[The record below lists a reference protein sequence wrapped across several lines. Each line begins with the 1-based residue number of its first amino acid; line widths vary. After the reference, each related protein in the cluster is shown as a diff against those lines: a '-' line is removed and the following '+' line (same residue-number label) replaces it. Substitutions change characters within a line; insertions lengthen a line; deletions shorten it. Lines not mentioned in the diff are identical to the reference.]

1 MKKSALEF
9 SCKPC
14 LWHKEVNRNQI
25 KYIAI
30 FAMLLDHI
38 AHVFSK
44 FFLNY
49 SWGFALCFVFR
60 FFGRITA
67 PVMCWFLVQGF
78 IHTSSRKNYAIRL
91 LIFTLVAQIPYSL
104 VRADVTFMAG
114 LSVIYTLLVSFLMLC
129 VLESNL
135 EAFPKWVIVI
145 VLIVLSI
152 FGDWAI
158 FAPLMVLFFY
168 KFREDRRRLLIFYS
182 LACAMVVVTDIVVL
196 ICRHYYW
203 WNELWQ
209 LGMFLFIPLYLLY
222 NGEPGSRHPFHK
234 WFFYA
239 FYPLHLMVLW
249 GISHLF

>member
-1 MKKSALEF
+1 M
-9 SCKPC
+9 
-14 LWHKEVNRNQI
+14 NRNQI

-38 AHVFSK
+38 SYVFSK
-44 FFLNY
+44 VLLNY

-78 IHTSSRKNYAIRL
+78 VHTSSRKNYAIRL
-91 LIFTLVAQIPYSL
+91 LIFTFVAQIPYMLIRS
-104 VRADVTFMAG
+104 DVKLFAG

-129 VLESNL
+129 VLESKL
-135 EAFPKWVIVI
+135 EAFPKWIVI
-145 VLIVLSI
+145 ITLIVLSM

-168 KFREDRRRLLIFYS
+168 LLRDDRRRLILFYS
-182 LACAMVVVTDIVVL
+182 LASAMLVLTDISIL
-196 ICRHYYW
+196 IIRHYIWYQ
-203 WNELWQ
+203 ELWQ
-209 LGMFLFIPLYLLY
+209 MGMFLFIPLLLLY

-234 WFFYA
+234 WFFYV
-239 FYPLHLMVLW
+239 FYPLHLLALW
-249 GISHLF
+249 GISFLF

>member
-1 MKKSALEF
+1 M
-9 SCKPC
+9 
-14 LWHKEVNRNQI
+14 NRNQI

-38 AHVFSK
+38 SYVFSK
-44 FFLNY
+44 VLLNY

-78 IHTSSRKNYAIRL
+78 VHTSSRKNYAIRL
-91 LIFTLVAQIPYSL
+91 LIFTFVAQIPYMLIRS
-104 VRADVTFMAG
+104 DVNLFAG

-129 VLESNL
+129 VLESKL
-135 EAFPKWVIVI
+135 EAFPKWIVI
-145 VLIVLSI
+145 ITLIVLSM

-168 KFREDRRRLLIFYS
+168 LLRDDRRRLILFYS
-182 LACAMVVVTDIVVL
+182 LASAMLVLTDISIL
-196 ICRHYYW
+196 IIRHYIWYQ
-203 WNELWQ
+203 ELWQ
-209 LGMFLFIPLYLLY
+209 MGMFLFIPLLLLY

-234 WFFYA
+234 WFFYV
-239 FYPLHLMVLW
+239 FYPLHLLALW
-249 GISHLF
+249 GISFLF